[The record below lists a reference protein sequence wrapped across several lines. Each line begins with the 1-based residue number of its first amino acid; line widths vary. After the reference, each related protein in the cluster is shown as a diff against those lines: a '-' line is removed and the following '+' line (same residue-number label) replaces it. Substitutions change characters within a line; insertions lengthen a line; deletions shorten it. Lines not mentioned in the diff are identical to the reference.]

1 MSTKSIGFAL
11 IVLGVIVLVVSLL
24 ADVIGV
30 GQYPSVIG
38 WRQYL
43 GAAIGFIIAVVGAVL
58 AMRKDITKE

>member
-30 GQYPSVIG
+30 GQYPSAIG

-43 GAAIGFIIAVVGAVL
+43 VAAIGFIIAVVGAVL